1 MKKRIVAIFLAI
13 VLVVSSVPMN
23 AYAKTKKLTVEQ
35 RAEQILKGMSMN
47 EKLAQMLF
55 VYLPAQDA
63 GNIQKKYQFGGY
75 VLFAQS
81 FKNSSKKEKKE
92 QLARYQ
98 RKSKI
103 NMLIAVDEEG
113 GTVNRVSLYKQFRS
127 TPFATDKSY
136 YNSGGWKNMTDHI
149 HSKDKMLSNLGINT
163 NFAPVADVA
172 YNSGNYIYSRSFS
185 TDADLTSKYIEKAV
199 KQMAKD
205 NEISTL
211 KHFPGYGNNGDTHS
225 KIIRDNRS
233 LKTFKSRDLK
243 PFQAGIDAGCDMI
256 MVSHNIVNAF
266 DKKNP
271 ASLSKK
277 VHKYIRKDMGF
288 DGVVVS
294 DGLGMAGVLDFVGGD
309 KGEVVVRAILA
320 GNDMVLTGA
329 YADPY
334 KALKKAVK
342 DGRLTKKQVDTKV
355 KRILILKLKR
365 GIIK

>member
-1 MKKRIVAIFLAI
+1 MKKIITLLMAVVMAIASMPI
-13 VLVVSSVPMN
+13 S
-23 AYAKTKKLTVEQ
+23 AYAGEKTVEQ
-35 RAEQILKGMSMN
+35 RADEILEVMSMD

-55 VYLPAQDA
+55 VYLPSKDA
-63 GNIQKKYQFGGY
+63 GKIQKKYQFGGY

-98 RKSKI
+98 KNSKVK
-103 NMLIAVDEEG
+103 MLIAVDEEG
-113 GTVNRVSLYKQFRS
+113 GYVNRVSLYKQFRK
-127 TPFATDKSY
+127 TPFKTDKAY
-136 YNSGGWKNMTDHI
+136 YKDGGWKNMTSHVNE
-149 HSKDKMLSNLGINT
+149 KDKLLSSLGINT

-172 YNSGNYIYSRSFS
+172 YNSRNYIYSRSFS
-185 TDADLTSKYIEKAV
+185 TNPDTVSTYIKKTV

-205 NEISTL
+205 NEVSTL

-225 KIIRDNRS
+225 NIIKDKRS
-233 LKTFKSRDLK
+233 LKTFQTRDLK

-256 MVSHNIVNAF
+256 MVSHNIVTAF

-277 VHKYIRKDMGF
+277 VHSYLRKDMGF
-288 DGVVVS
+288 DGVIAS

-309 KGEVVVRAILA
+309 KGEVAVRAILA
-320 GNDMVLTGA
+320 GNDIVLTGA
-329 YADPY
+329 YADPM

-342 DGRLTKKQVDTKV
+342 SGRLTEKQVNEKV
-355 KRILILKLKR
+355 KRILILKLNR